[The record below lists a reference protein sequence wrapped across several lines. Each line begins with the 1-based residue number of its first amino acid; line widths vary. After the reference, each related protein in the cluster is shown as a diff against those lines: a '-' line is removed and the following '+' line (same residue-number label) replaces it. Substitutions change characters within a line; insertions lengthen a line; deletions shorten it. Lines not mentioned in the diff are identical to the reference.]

1 LAIDL
6 WIRASLVNIIS
17 IQSSDISIHTQ
28 YCRLCTEMLSAGDE
42 SQHFIAEKVVPIV
55 SGAGPTLLPS
65 RRQDRFRFQSVREW
79 PGVCIS
85 LSVSVCLSQELAF
98 HMEATW
104 TYPTVCCNEIGLHVS
119 TKVRV
124 GLLPYGTLSY
134 NSGLRKFRHG
144 QSIVETCYQLSS
156 TKMDAQSVINWTVD
170 NACNGR
176 PLVCHSD
183 PPALSTAR
191 FRCAGLSAFRQL
203 W

>member
-1 LAIDL
+1 LHRDAQC
-6 WIRASLVNIIS
+6 WR
-17 IQSSDISIHTQ
+17 
-28 YCRLCTEMLSAGDE
+28 RE
-42 SQHFIAEKVVPIV
+42 
-55 SGAGPTLLPS
+55 PTLYRREGRPYCQRS
-65 RRQDRFRFQSVREW
+65 RTHIVTFATPRSFQ
-79 PGVCIS
+79 IS
-85 LSVSVCLSQELAF
+85 ERSRVARCLYLSLRVCLSVTRAGF
-98 HMEATW
+98 SHGGYW
-104 TYPTVCCNEIGLHVS
+104 TYPTVCCNEIGIHVS

-124 GLLPYGTLSY
+124 GLFPYGTLSY

>member
-1 LAIDL
+1 VLAT
-6 WIRASLVNIIS
+6 RANTLSPRRSSL
-17 IQSSDISIHTQ
+17 
-28 YCRLCTEMLSAGDE
+28 LSAEPDP
-42 SQHFIAEKVVPIV
+42 HCYLRDAKIV
-55 SGAGPTLLPS
+55 S
-65 RRQDRFRFQSVREW
+65 DFRAFASGQV
-79 PGVCIS
+79 
-85 LSVSVCLSQELAF
+85 SVSVFPCLLVCLSQELAF

-104 TYPTVCCNEIGLHVS
+104 TYPTVCCNEIGIHVS

-176 PLVCHSD
+176 PLVCHTD